1 MVATRAQVMESLQKK
16 VEYIEAS
23 ITTKVEEEINKALGP
38 IHHILK
44 DKYHPGEGNHV
55 DAKIEGEFVHHKSE
69 GYHNS
74 MGVTYILAIGHPRLT
89 CINLSILN
97 WKFGRHKWNNIFN
110 LTICGMV
117 KQNCMWQ
124 FFIWTK
130 NAGSGGNGIINA
142 TQESQLWICSLK
154 PFVLVLRRNITFW
167 VTSQSLKEGYNMRL
181 HHDIWKIGYLDWGF
195 RGRLLLTCLCCH
207 WCHLL

>member
-69 GYHNS
+69 GYHNFHGGDLYFGNRTPKID
-74 MGVTYILAIGHPRLT
+74 MH
-89 CINLSILN
+89 
-97 WKFGRHKWNNIFN
+97 KFEYSKLEVWEAQ
-110 LTICGMV
+110 M
-117 KQNCMWQ
+117 
-124 FFIWTK
+124 
-130 NAGSGGNGIINA
+130 
-142 TQESQLWICSLK
+142 E
-154 PFVLVLRRNITFW
+154 
-167 VTSQSLKEGYNMRL
+167 
-181 HHDIWKIGYLDWGF
+181 
-195 RGRLLLTCLCCH
+195 
-207 WCHLL
+207 